1 MVDLRVL
8 AAACL
13 LPVFPLSAL
22 FNQLVEQVRHPAAR
36 ALAVLGLPEAGAA
49 LLEGLPRHTL
59 VRGVVH
65 SPAVVALVLCTSL
78 LYALRALSVREV
90 TLWARLVATSGL
102 SLDWLLVGTGA
113 PARSVELFALA
124 WSVPAALLMV
134 WAGLFSAR
142 LGGAYLGL
150 RGGLA
155 ARLPRLSWLV
165 ALSALALVAT
175 PLFPSFFGLLH
186 VVDVLPL
193 SQLWAVLGVLFLWAW
208 ATGRFLGHLLF
219 GTPGAGPVADLPVV
233 PASLGVVVLVGLVV
247 LGVLWSGRWT
257 GI

>member
-1 MVDLRVL
+1 MVDLEL
-8 AAACL
+8 LLAACL
-13 LPVFPLSAL
+13 LPVFPLSVL
-22 FNQLVEQVRHPAAR
+22 FNQLVEQVRHPVAR
-36 ALAVLGLPEAGAA
+36 VLVVLGLPEAGAL
-49 LLEGLPRHTL
+49 LLEGIPRHTL

-65 SPAVVALVLCTSL
+65 SPAVVALVLFTSL
-78 LYALRALSVREV
+78 FYAVRALSVREV

-102 SLDWLLVGTGA
+102 ALDWLLAGA
-113 PARSVELFALA
+113 GASARSVELFALA

-134 WAGLFSAR
+134 WAGLVSRR

-150 RGGLA
+150 SGGLA
-155 ARLPRLSWLV
+155 ASLPRLSWLV

-175 PLFPSFFGLLH
+175 PLFPTFFGLLH
-186 VVDVLPL
+186 VFDVLPL

-208 ATGRFLGHLLF
+208 SVGRFLGHLLF
-219 GTPGAGPVADLPVV
+219 GPPGPGPVADLAVV
-233 PASLGVVVLVGLVV
+233 PASVGVAVLVGLVV